1 MQFNIVSKFAH
12 CKFINLGVPFDES
25 MRTGIGV
32 HIVGVV
38 YKRSDGSSMW
48 RHCILLNAPGTLL
61 AMRKCAYHGQEGV
74 ADQYAARYV
83 LLLYYGPNAAA
94 ALKQKGLDK

>member
-1 MQFNIVSKFAH
+1 MQFNIVSKSAH
-12 CKFINLGVPFDES
+12 CKCIDLGVPFDES

-38 YKRSDGSSMW
+38 YKRSNCSSMW

-74 ADQYAARYV
+74 ADQYAARY
-83 LLLYYGPNAAA
+83 A